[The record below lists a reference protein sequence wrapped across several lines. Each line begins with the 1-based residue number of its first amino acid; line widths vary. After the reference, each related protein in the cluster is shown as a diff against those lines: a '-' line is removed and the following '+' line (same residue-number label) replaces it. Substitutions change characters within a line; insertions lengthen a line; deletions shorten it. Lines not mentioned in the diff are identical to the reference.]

1 MRRFL
6 LGACGILLVLLAGC
20 ASRPVS
26 TELELRLS
34 PVSLGR
40 ELALQQRMTVTAA
53 GRSQQLDVALE
64 ADASTVRLVV
74 LAFGQTLARMEWD
87 GRTLNELRA
96 PGWPASVTGGRV
108 LSDLQLVHW
117 PPEAI
122 RTALPAGWELQS
134 APGSR
139 TLRAGGA
146 TMVQV
151 RYPSLGAA
159 EIEHVAARYRVRLE
173 PWPEAR

>member
-1 MRRFL
+1 MRRVF
-6 LGACGILLVLLAGC
+6 LGACGIALVFAGC
-20 ASRPVS
+20 ASRPNPA
-26 TELELRLS
+26 ELELRLS
-34 PVSLGR
+34 PASLGR

-53 GRSQQLDVALE
+53 GQSQQLDLALE
-64 ADASTVRLVV
+64 ADASTVRLAV

-87 GRTLNELRA
+87 GRTLNESRA
-96 PGWPASVTGGRV
+96 PGWPAAVTGGRV

-117 PPEAI
+117 PVEAI
-122 RTALPAGWELQS
+122 RPALPAGWELQA

-151 RYPSLGAA
+151 RYPSPGAA